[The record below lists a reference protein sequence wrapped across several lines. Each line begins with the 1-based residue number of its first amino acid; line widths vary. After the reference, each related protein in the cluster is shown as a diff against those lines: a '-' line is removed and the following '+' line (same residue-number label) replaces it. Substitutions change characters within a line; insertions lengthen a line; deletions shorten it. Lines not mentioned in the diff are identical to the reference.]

1 MEFMQPDSCRFDI
14 QDTCLNNGPQVHL
27 PPPHFGVFTV
37 KTHPAL
43 AAFCAVTMILLCT
56 GCGCINGPRTFH
68 ASIRDLD
75 HTVCSTENTGEQRPA
90 PSIEVVRGQPNK
102 VIDSIGWVVGIPRRI
117 LLWDR
122 RVDSHEVQPET
133 MAEVATYAKV
143 NELDGLC
150 VRVNQYAPADEWKRL
165 TKNDRISPG
174 WRYTVGALSV
184 VGYTLLPGRIMGI
197 DNYNPYT
204 NSVYVYSDVP
214 ALAMEAAAYAKDVK
228 HRELPG
234 TYATVNTLPVVSVWH
249 ETINTQE
256 TLDYL
261 QTHGTYEEQREG
273 LAILYPNY
281 GASVGGAFGSIV
293 GFTGVFEIGGAVVGH
308 VSGWH
313 KAAQVDPD
321 NIDTVDLKND
331 SPVYSSGARSDLSHE
346 TLVAGSTK

>member
-1 MEFMQPDSCRFDI
+1 MNTQ
-14 QDTCLNNGPQVHL
+14 
-27 PPPHFGVFTV
+27 
-37 KTHPAL
+37 PAL
-43 AAFCAVTMILLCT
+43 VALIAVTMILSCT

-68 ASIRDLD
+68 ASIRDVDRSVLTTATAGD
-75 HTVCSTENTGEQRPA
+75 QRSA
-90 PSIEVVRGQPNK
+90 QSIEVVQGNPNK
-102 VIDSIGWVVGIPRRI
+102 VVDSIGWIVGIPRRI
-117 LLWDR
+117 VLWDR
-122 RVDSHEVQPET
+122 RVDNHQVQPET

-143 NELDGLC
+143 NELDGIC

-174 WRYTVGALSV
+174 WRYTVGAASLI
-184 VGYTLLPGRIMGI
+184 GYTLLPGRIIGI

-214 ALAMEAAAYAKDVK
+214 ALAMEAAAYAKDIK
-228 HRELPG
+228 QRELPG

-261 QTHGTYEEQREG
+261 QTHGTHEEQLEG

-281 GASVGGAFGSIV
+281 GASVGGAFGSLF
-293 GFTGVFEIGGAVVGH
+293 GFTGVFEIGGAIVGH

-313 KAAQVDPD
+313 KAAQVNPD
-321 NIDTVDLKND
+321 DIDTVDLKKD
-331 SPVYSSGARSDLSHE
+331 SPEHNSVSRTGLSHE
-346 TLVAGSTK
+346 TLVAGNSN